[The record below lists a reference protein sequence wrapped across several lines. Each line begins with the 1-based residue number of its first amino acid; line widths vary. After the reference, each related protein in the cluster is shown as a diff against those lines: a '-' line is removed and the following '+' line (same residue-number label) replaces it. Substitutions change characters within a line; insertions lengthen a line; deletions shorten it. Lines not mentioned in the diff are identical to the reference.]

1 MATPAVEFTVVGV
14 DRASG
19 TFDDVGASAERS
31 SERIRASSD
40 EAAAGL
46 ERTAEGADTLA
57 SKGSQAAGALSG
69 LGELIGGP
77 FGTGMQ
83 VGGVAMQAA
92 ADAGDLLNVAV
103 EGGRAAL
110 AAAGTAM
117 KSFAAFTKLDVA
129 AKGVATA
136 AQWAWNAALSANP
149 IGIVV
154 VAIAALVAG
163 LVWFFTQTET
173 GQAIVQAAWAGIKN
187 AVSAVTDWWT
197 NTALPA
203 IKVGWQVITVAFKD
217 GKEKVT
223 GFLNGALEVI
233 KKVWGFSPIGL
244 IVNNFGAI
252 VEFFKGLPGKIGS
265 ALGGVGESIKSAF
278 KAPFNAVAGF
288 WNRSIGGLSFTVPK
302 WVPGMGGKGFSFP
315 KIPMLA
321 KGGNITR
328 AGMAIV
334 GEAGPE
340 LLKLPAGAQVSP
352 LARGE
357 GGAGR
362 SVSIQITNHYPQAEP
377 TSTTTNRALQLA
389 AALGV
394 A

>member
-14 DRASG
+14 DKASK
-19 TFDDVGASAERS
+19 TFKDVGDSAERS
-31 SERIRASSD
+31 SERIRQSS
-40 EAAAGL
+40 EESAAGL

-92 ADAGDLLNVAV
+92 ADAGDLMNVAI
-103 EGGRAAL
+103 EGGKAAMT
-110 AAAGTAM
+110 AAGAAM

-149 IGIVV
+149 IAIVV
-154 VAIAALVAG
+154 IAIAALVAG
-163 LVWFFTQTET
+163 LVWFFTQTEA
-173 GQAIVQAAWAGIKN
+173 GQAVVQAVWGAIKT
-187 AVSAVTDWWT
+187 AISAVTDWWT
-197 NTALPA
+197 NSAQPA
-203 IKVGWQVITVAFKD
+203 ISAGWKAITTAFQVGKD
-217 GKEKVT
+217 KVT
-223 GFLNGALEVI
+223 GFLSGALEVI
-233 KKVWGFSPIGL
+233 KKVWGFSPLGL
-244 IVNNFGAI
+244 IINNWDSIVGFFGGI
-252 VEFFKGLPGKIGS
+252 PGKIG
-265 ALGGVGESIKSAF
+265 AVLGGVGDAIKGAF
-278 KAPFNAVAGF
+278 KTPFNAVAGF
-288 WNRSIGGLSFTVPK
+288 WNRSIGKLSFKVPD

-328 AGMAIV
+328 TGMAIV

-340 LLKLPAGAQVSP
+340 LLKLPTGAQVSP

-362 SVSIQITNHYPQAEP
+362 TVQINVTNHYPQAEP